1 MYVQVSR
8 ARYQPDRFDEA
19 IAIIRDS
26 VFPAARQQQGFV
38 AAKFAIDRE
47 TATGIG
53 MSFWQTQADADA
65 LVSSGFYQEQV
76 AKLGPL
82 LLGQPERELYEVAL
96 EA

>member
-19 IAIIRDS
+19 LAIIRDS
-26 VFPAARQQQGFV
+26 VFPAAAQQQGFV
-38 AAKFAIDRE
+38 GAKFAIDRE
-47 TATGIG
+47 TATGVG
-53 MSFWQTQADADA
+53 MSFWETQAHADA

-82 LLGQPERELYEVAL
+82 LLAQPERELYEVAI
-96 EA
+96 EV